1 MVDCQFEK
9 PWPWLDTYGMCFVVS
24 MAMVVGVRE
33 IGLVET
39 DDDDQVD

>member
-1 MVDCQFEK
+1 MGCA
-9 PWPWLDTYGMCFVVS
+9 VVS